1 VRAVEVSS
9 PFSSTG
15 AMVGGVAISTSAIV
29 VRKVP
34 HAVVKENVLLRLVVV
49 STLASFAG
57 KVVSR

>member
-1 VRAVEVSS
+1 MRAVEVSS

-15 AMVGGVAISTSAIV
+15 AMVGGVASSTSAIV
-29 VRKVP
+29 MCKVP
-34 HAVVKENVLLRLVVV
+34 HTVVKENVLLRLVVV